1 MTIQISAFR
10 WVPEMAHGYVKDLR
24 LRWALGEAG
33 LPFEVVLI
41 DHGSGGSY
49 LAWQPF
55 GQVPAYRDDEVEM
68 FETGAILLHLAERS
82 PALAPTEPQGRAQV
96 ASWVLA
102 ALNSIETFAQVFING
117 DDGDF
122 AQRMREV
129 LHQRLGQLSEALGD
143 KDWLVGRF
151 SVADI
156 AMVMVLRELVDSGVL
171 ARYPRLDALRQ
182 RGEARP
188 AFKAALAD
196 QLAVFAAHKPGD

>member
-1 MTIQISAFR
+1 MTIQISAFK

-41 DHGSGGSY
+41 DHGSGGEY

-55 GQVPAYRDDEVEM
+55 GQVPAYRDGEVEM
-68 FETGAILLHLAERS
+68 FETGAILLHLADRS
-82 PALAPTEPQGRAQV
+82 VALAPTDPQGWAQT

-102 ALNSIETFAQVFING
+102 ALNSIEVFAQACIHG
-117 DDGDF
+117 DGGAH
-122 AQRMREV
+122 AQRMTEV
-129 LHQRLGQLSEALGD
+129 LHQRLGQLSNALGE

-156 AMVMVLRELVDSGVL
+156 AMVTVLRELVDNGVL
-171 ARYPRLDALRQ
+171 AKYPRLDALRR
-182 RGEARP
+182 RGEARA
-188 AFKAALAD
+188 AFHTALAD
-196 QLAVFAAHKPGD
+196 QLAVFATHRPAD